1 MDKKLCPFLPAP
13 TRPLMQR
20 LAVWLGGDTDIT
32 LLRTCLGHDCE
43 QYINVRGIDPQTGEL
58 MDSWGCAIR
67 WMPTLQIETSQQARQ
82 TGAAVESFRNAT
94 LEQNERGQQM
104 LVAALNPKN
113 IKLIEE

>member
-1 MDKKLCPFLPAP
+1 MPKLCPFLPAP

-20 LAVWLGGDTDIT
+20 IAVWFGGDADIT

-43 QYINVRGIDPQTGEL
+43 QYINVRGTDPQTG
-58 MDSWGCAIR
+58 DPVDNWGCAIR

-94 LEQNERGQQM
+94 LEATAESNELLRH
-104 LVAALNPKN
+104 AISNPILLGASK
-113 IKLIEE
+113 